1 VRARHNG
8 VEEGNAPCPR
18 FQDQEQL
25 SVSLARR
32 SNAVSPLRFGS
43 GHFSRMPDKKSR
55 RLAGFYCLRFFSRL
69 ATDAYQPRCPV
80 VRRIGRLRFVF
91 GAVG

>member
-1 VRARHNG
+1 V
-8 VEEGNAPCPR
+8 PCPR

-32 SNAVSPLRFGS
+32 SNAVSPLRFCS
-43 GHFSRMPDKKSR
+43 GHFYRTPDKKSR
-55 RLAGFYCLRFFSRL
+55 RLAGFYCPLFSRL
-69 ATDAYQPRCPV
+69 ATDAYQLRCPV